1 MKNLT
6 ITPYKQE
13 FEQKPKPKFNI
24 KNAKKCGAKT
34 RQALPCQSPA
44 MKNSRCR
51 MHGGK
56 STGAK
61 TKAGIERIK
70 KANFRNGLYTNE
82 MVLSRKYMAWL
93 IRESKMIMEKL

>member
-13 FEQKPKPKFNI
+13 FEQKFKPRFNI
-24 KNAKKCGAKT
+24 GNAKKCGAKT
-34 RQALPCQSPA
+34 RKALPCQSPA
-44 MKNSRCR
+44 MKNGRCR

-61 TKAGIERIK
+61 TKVGIERIK
-70 KANFRNGLYTNE
+70 KANFRSGLYTKE
-82 MVLSRKYMAWL
+82 MVLSRSYIGWL
-93 IRESKMIMEKL
+93 IKESKGVVEKI